1 MHVDPVAATRGVLIN
16 LYRSLTISP
25 GGSIQAMVSLDYECA
40 WLEPICRRA
49 IVSSPSEKLVDIE
62 VIPADGQEYV
72 GLALKEQLPW
82 ETISPAG

>member
-1 MHVDPVAATRGVLIN
+1 
-16 LYRSLTISP
+16 
-25 GGSIQAMVSLDYECA
+25 MVSLDYECA

-82 ETISPAG
+82 GYDFPSRVTVSGGVEVWIVVRQKGRVTVVATDR